1 MQLNDN
7 DLNNYIGGTFNSTF
21 LNALVR
27 GFNFILDL
35 GKTIGTAIRRGTS
48 GNMCKF

>member
-1 MQLNDN
+1 MQLSNEELKN
-7 DLNNYIGGTFNSTF
+7 LIGGSLTASF
-21 LNALVR
+21 LSALVR

-48 GNMCKF
+48 GNACSF

>member
-1 MQLNDN
+1 MQLSDKE
-7 DLNNYIGGTFNSTF
+7 LNTYIGGALTATL
-21 LNALVR
+21 LNALLR
-27 GFNFILDL
+27 GFNFVLDL